1 MTGTTFDTVGGTSK
15 KAAKKP
21 AKSKKAAEATTA
33 PKARPEGS
41 NVNTVTLPGVKG
53 TTMPIHVD
61 GAMRRLKLGEPI
73 DVSDAE
79 LAVLEKNGVKPE

>member
-1 MTGTTFDTVGGTSK
+1 MPGTTFDDVGGTSK

-33 PKARPEGS
+33 PTARPEGS

-53 TTMPIHVD
+53 TTTPLYVD

-73 DVSDAE
+73 DVTDAE
-79 LAVLEKNGVKPE
+79 LAVLKKNGMSPE

>member
-1 MTGTTFDTVGGTSK
+1 MPNTMFDDVGGTSK

-21 AKSKKAAEATTA
+21 AKSKAAAVKAAEGN
-33 PKARPEGS
+33 PEGS

-53 TTMPIHVD
+53 TTTPLYVD

-73 DVSDAE
+73 DVTDAE
-79 LAVLEKNGVKPE
+79 LAVLKKNGMSPE

>member
-1 MTGTTFDTVGGTSK
+1 MPNTMFDDVGGTSK

-21 AKSKKAAEATTA
+21 AKSKKATA

-53 TTMPIHVD
+53 TTTPLYVD

-73 DVSDAE
+73 DVTDAE
-79 LAVLEKNGVKPE
+79 LAVLKKNGMSPE